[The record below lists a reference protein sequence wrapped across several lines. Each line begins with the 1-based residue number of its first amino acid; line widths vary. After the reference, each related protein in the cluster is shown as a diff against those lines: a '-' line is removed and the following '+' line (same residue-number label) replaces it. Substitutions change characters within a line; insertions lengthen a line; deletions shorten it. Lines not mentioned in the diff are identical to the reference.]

1 MDIHGAARRETG
13 ICEKELMCDG
23 MCVLRVRMGQPE
35 AACGGTARF
44 RRRFDRFYHA
54 EAKAFMKYC
63 SAFLFE
69 DAAREYRAAVEA
81 SRDFQ
86 PFEASLSFRTIFNKC
101 DLISVVT
108 DAVEK
113 YGRGVPTVVRR
124 ADVWD
129 ARSGYPLSPASF
141 FGSGSRAKKVCIA
154 NASLES
160 ARRVEEG
167 SSVFLPKYEKLLK
180 KKYSGRNFYI
190 VGDEYRFFYPMCS
203 VAPEIEGIVEFSI
216 PFSDCGASMPK

>member
-1 MDIHGAARRETG
+1 MGIHGAARRETG

-44 RRRFDRFYHA
+44 RRRFDRVYHA